1 VIRAFGL
8 VLNILLLLLLLSP
21 YGPIGAAIATS
32 ISYIIMFMVSV
43 YMASRYIDLPY
54 KRLLLVSKSDIT
66 KLAIDVKVILKNY
79 KFGFGLLSKKKIN

>member
-1 VIRAFGL
+1 MQK
-8 VLNILLLLLLLSP
+8 ILLIFLIYP